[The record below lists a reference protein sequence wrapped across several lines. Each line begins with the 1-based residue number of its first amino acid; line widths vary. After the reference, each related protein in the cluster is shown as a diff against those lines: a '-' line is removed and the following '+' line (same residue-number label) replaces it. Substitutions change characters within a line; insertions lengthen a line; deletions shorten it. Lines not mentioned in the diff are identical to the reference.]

1 MHSAKEGH
9 MRCVRI
15 LLKHGARVFA
25 HVKGST
31 SKELALNNGNG
42 RIAELLAGSE
52 ESEIR
57 NGAVP
62 AYSRVYD
69 PRSGSYYY
77 YHNFTGI
84 TVRKNAGEYYGTN
97 WYIKKPS
104 TLRINLLTRV
114 LFLLLTGE
122 EETGELRRGPDAE
135 GGGDEEACGA
145 DQWCL
150 RGRKQPP
157 RTDAPPQGQ

>member
-1 MHSAKEGH
+1 MNVLSFLRYTALMHSAKEGH

-31 SKELALNNGNG
+31 SKQLALNNGNG

-97 WYIKKPS
+97 WYIKTINTPYKP
-104 TLRINLLTRV
+104 INT
-114 LFLLLTGE
+114 
-122 EETGELRRGPDAE
+122 
-135 GGGDEEACGA
+135 
-145 DQWCL
+145 CL
-150 RGRKQPP
+150 IPSSHR
-157 RTDAPPQGQ
+157 